1 MANTIAGANLAVISE
16 QTLPHLEAV
25 FAPLAGIVTDF
36 SDEVASRGES
46 VTTRIAT
53 VPTAADLSSGYTSG
67 NTTLTAYTTTLDT
80 FYGYVVG
87 FKDAERSKSSIDLNR
102 TFVSPMVE
110 ALATKVFGDL
120 WNLVVNANFSSSE
133 VITAANFDRNDLID
147 IRATLNAAKAPK
159 LDRTVW
165 ANSGHYAALLKTL
178 NSAEIPG
185 MTEEKSE
192 GVVPRV
198 AGFDV
203 YEQSLAD
210 NNGES
215 LAAFCFQKSALL
227 MAARGVD
234 TPSNFNGEVENLVI
248 PGLNIPVQMRQ
259 WYDADG
265 GELKTSI
272 GLLYGVKAGPGAYG
286 HRVTIA

>member
-1 MANTIAGANLAVISE
+1 MANTIAGANLAVIAE
-16 QTLPHLEAV
+16 ATLPHLEAV
-25 FAPLAGIVTDF
+25 FSPLAGVVTDF
-36 SDEVASRGES
+36 SSDIAVKGES
-46 VTTRIAT
+46 VTTRVAT

-67 NTTLTAYTTTLDT
+67 NTTLTAYTTTLDK

-87 FKDAERSKSSIDLNR
+87 FKDSERSKSSIDLNR

-110 ALATKVFGDL
+110 ALATQVFGDL

-133 VITAANFDRNDLID
+133 VIAAASFDRDDLID
-147 IRATLNAAKAPK
+147 IRATLNTAKAPK
-159 LDRTVW
+159 MDRTVW
-165 ANSGHYAALLKTL
+165 ANSSYYANLLKTL

-185 MTEEKSE
+185 MTVEKAE

-210 NNGES
+210 ANGES
-215 LAAFCFQKSALL
+215 LGVFCFQKSALI

-234 TPSNFNGEVENLVI
+234 TPSEFNGSVENLVI

-272 GLLYGVKAGPGAYG
+272 SLLYGVKAGPSAYG
-286 HRVTIA
+286 HRVTTA